1 MFGGKTQPV
10 EKLISHPLGRLGIYS
25 WADVTSLLSPNTYH
39 TARERVCWTITFSGV
54 GEWACAAMEAEL
66 TWPIDSDTEAIH
78 FTPELWDAALEFYE
92 HVIRTGML

>member
-1 MFGGKTQPV
+1 M
-10 EKLISHPLGRLGIYS
+10 E
-25 WADVTSLLSPNTYH
+25 A
-39 TARERVCWTITFSGV
+39 
-54 GEWACAAMEAEL
+54 EAEL